1 MENDT
6 RTTVDK
12 EKFIINYNNVRYILL
27 KEDSVR
33 IYFQGTDFIQFGL
46 TDTEGQMKVSEKE
59 LETFKKVCENIY
71 RESIVMEIGK

>member
-1 MENDT
+1 MEHNT
-6 RTTVDK
+6 QLMPGK

-27 KEDSVR
+27 KETSIR

-59 LETFKKVCENIY
+59 LETFKKLCENIY
-71 RESIVMEIGK
+71 RESLVMEIGK

>member
-1 MENDT
+1 MEQNSQHLPG
-6 RTTVDK
+6 K

-27 KEDSVR
+27 KEASVC

-46 TDTEGQMKVSEKE
+46 TDAEGQMKVSEKE

-71 RESIVMEIGK
+71 RESLVIEIGK